1 MLQHNINEEEIKQ
14 TAEQIKELLPAT
26 DENKQLIK
34 KALITYRQDSVY
46 RLKQESDTE
55 WSAYVH
61 DVVAARV
68 HLHVLFPVRSSCSC
82 PADGLCKHILAV
94 FFSLYAQ
101 VESVTGFT
109 ENWSEKDELQR
120 SKELI
125 RQHFQVKRPD
135 EQSLQSWLNFFQEE
149 FHLWLKRTP
158 KHQQTPQHLYYGYLS
173 ILKKHAPTSPEFKS
187 LYAIHT
193 SIDVWLRLHELIDLG
208 RLDAEKDFYSMNPY
222 VEQLMN
228 TIFDSVDHL
237 RTYALSFSLDP
248 FLENTPTA
256 VRTLLQISGPFQHER
271 VAVFMEM
278 WGTILNRGKWV
289 KKETELLKSA
299 QQQEQ
304 TVERTIGLMHMDY
317 LLKED
322 KRLFQQLKLLNA
334 DMLPNVLNW
343 LKDLTNRKD
352 WKRLKL
358 WYQEITYVLEEYCQ
372 LDLSYRELRGAV
384 SDFFFYLDAYFK
396 QTKDHFLYER
406 YLQICMPYAFTE
418 YSQLLYAQE
427 RYAEWIEI
435 HSLVGFSISELEKE
449 LIKQIAKEEPEALIP
464 SYHREISLLLDQK
477 NRSAYR
483 ESVKML
489 KKLRTLYHKT
499 KKNAVWERYV
509 QQLQDSTK
517 RLRAFQEEMKKGK
530 LIDDTP

>member
-61 DVVAARV
+61 DVVAAKV
-68 HLHVLFPVRSSCSC
+68 HLQLLLPIISRCTC

-101 VESVTGFT
+101 IESVTGFT

-135 EQSLQSWLNFFQEE
+135 EQSLQSWLTFFQEE
-149 FHLWLKRTP
+149 FNLWLKRTP

-193 SIDVWLRLHELIDLG
+193 SIDVWLRLHELIELG
-208 RLDAEKDFYSMNPY
+208 RLDAEKDFYSINPY

-228 TIFDSVDHL
+228 AIFDSVDHL
-237 RTYALSFSLDP
+237 KTYALSFSLDP

-256 VRTLLQISGPFQHER
+256 VRTLLQINGPFQHER
-271 VAVFMEM
+271 VAVFMEI
-278 WGTILNRGKWV
+278 WGSILNRGKWV

-304 TVERTIGLMHMDY
+304 TVERAIGLMHMDY

-322 KRLFQQLKLLNA
+322 ERLFQQLRLLNA

-358 WYQEITYVLEEYCQ
+358 WYNESSYLLEEYCQ
-372 LDLSYRELRGAV
+372 LNLPYRELRGAV

-396 QTKDHFLYER
+396 QTKDHHLYER
-406 YLQICMPYAFTE
+406 YCQTCMPYAFTE
-418 YSQLLYAQE
+418 YSQLLYAQQ
-427 RYAEWIEI
+427 RYTEWIEI
-435 HSLVGFSISELEKE
+435 HSFVGFSISELEKE

-489 KKLRTLYHKT
+489 KKLRTLYNKT
-499 KKNAVWERYV
+499 KKIAMWERYV
-509 QQLQDSTK
+509 RQLQDSTK